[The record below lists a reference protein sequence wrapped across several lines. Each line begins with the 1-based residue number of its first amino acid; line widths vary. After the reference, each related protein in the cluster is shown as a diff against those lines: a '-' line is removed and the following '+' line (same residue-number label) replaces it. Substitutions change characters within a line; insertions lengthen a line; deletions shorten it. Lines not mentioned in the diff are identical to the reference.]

1 MIVILLDIIFSLFI
15 PLSPPWVNIHI
26 NDFLWSPSFMNV
38 KLMFIFLGMFV
49 MLFLRAAQA
58 VVQKKKSA
66 TWTVSPSGE
75 RIYDED
81 RKKEKEST
89 SG

>member
-1 MIVILLDIIFSLFI
+1 MVVILLDIILSLFI
-15 PLSPPWVNIHI
+15 PISPPWVNIHLNEFI
-26 NDFLWSPSFMNV
+26 WSPSFMNV

-58 VVQKKKSA
+58 VIQKN
-66 TWTVSPSGE
+66 
-75 RIYDED
+75 
-81 RKKEKEST
+81 RKKEKDRS